1 MNIAIDIDISPEP
14 PRILDLSRF
23 AKAAFALSGVCMVG
37 CAIIAAPSANAQTIP
52 GYANQFQIGYGT
64 NGSWDMMTPY
74 DARTRDLNANRV
86 VVDGIIMTGDDL
98 SSLPLSMV
106 NSSNSGMGYAGIG
119 GYAIGNQLNVTT
131 SGSYNTVVVNSS
143 QVNNGN
149 QTVIINGAACSGTCP
164 TTTGESAV
172 QILNGGLNF

>member
-1 MNIAIDIDISPEP
+1 MNIALDTDIGTEP
-14 PRILDLSRF
+14 PQILNLARF
-23 AKAAFALSGVCMVG
+23 AKAAFMLSGASLVC
-37 CAIIAAPSANAQTIP
+37 CAIIAAPRANAQTVP
-52 GYANQFQIGYGT
+52 SYANQFQIGYGS

-98 SSLPLSMV
+98 SSLPLSLV
-106 NSSNSGMGYAGIG
+106 NSSSGGLGYAGVT

-131 SGSYNTVVVNSS
+131 TGSYNTVVVNSS

-149 QTVIINGAACSGTCP
+149 QTVVINGAACATTCP
-164 TTTGESAV
+164 TTAGESAT

>member
-1 MNIAIDIDISPEP
+1 MDIALDNEIGLEP
-14 PRILDLSRF
+14 PQILSLSRF
-23 AKAAFALSGVCMVG
+23 AKAAFMLSGASLVC
-37 CAIIAAPSANAQTIP
+37 CAIIAAPQAMAQTVP
-52 GYANQFQIGYGT
+52 GYANQFQVGYGT

-98 SSLPLSMV
+98 SSLPLSLV
-106 NSSNSGMGYAGIG
+106 NSGSGGMGYAGIT

-131 SGSYNTVVVNSS
+131 TGSFNTVVVNSS

-149 QTVIINGAACSGTCP
+149 QTVIINGAACAGTCP
-164 TTTGESAV
+164 TTTGESAE

>member
-1 MNIAIDIDISPEP
+1 MNIALETEIGAQP
-14 PRILDLSRF
+14 PQILSLARF
-23 AKAAFALSGVCMVG
+23 AKAAFMLSGASLVC
-37 CAIIAAPSANAQTIP
+37 CAIIAAPSANAQAMP

-64 NGSWDMMTPY
+64 NGTWDMMTPY

-86 VVDGIIMTGDDL
+86 VIDGIIMTGDDL
-98 SSLPLSMV
+98 SSLPLSLV
-106 NSSNSGMGYAGIG
+106 NSNSGMGYAGIT

-131 SGSYNTVVVNSS
+131 TGSFNTVVVNSS

-149 QTVIINGAACSGTCP
+149 QTVIVNGAACAGTCP
-164 TTTGESAV
+164 TTTGESAE